1 MAMEMQIIL
10 YDFSAYFSDGK
21 GLRNQDQRGYFPYVF
36 DTSSVCGILRST
48 RREAVLPSLFLDLRS
63 LGIAIEF
70 MLVSADGT
78 FKFGMNKQGR
88 NWIMLE
94 TIIVI
99 LLVLWLL
106 GLVAGQTFG
115 GILHVLLLVAVV
127 VFVIRLLTGRA
138 AV

>member
-1 MAMEMQIIL
+1 M
-10 YDFSAYFSDGK
+10 
-21 GLRNQDQRGYFPYVF
+21 P
-36 DTSSVCGILRST
+36 
-48 RREAVLPSLFLDLRS
+48 
-63 LGIAIEF
+63 IESF
-70 MLVSADGT
+70 FGSADRTYQKRHETNKGGI
-78 FKFGMNKQGR
+78 FG
-88 NWIMLE
+88 IMLE

-99 LLVLWLL
+99 LLVLWLV

>member
-1 MAMEMQIIL
+1 MPIESLISGADETYQKRH
-10 YDFSAYFSDGK
+10 GTNK
-21 GLRNQDQRGYFPYVF
+21 G
-36 DTSSVCGILRST
+36 
-48 RREAVLPSLFLDLRS
+48 
-63 LGIAIEF
+63 
-70 MLVSADGT
+70 GT
-78 FKFGMNKQGR
+78 FC
-88 NWIMLE
+88 IMLE

>member
-1 MAMEMQIIL
+1 MPRHDKAIPYESHAL
-10 YDFSAYFSDGK
+10 ASGK
-21 GLRNQDQRGYFPYVF
+21 SHPPSPTLERLQKR
-36 DTSSVCGILRST
+36 TSLVLERTPGVPLRSVET
-48 RREAVLPSLFLDLRS
+48 VYS
-63 LGIAIEF
+63 LGFCGGLEFGMAIEF
-70 MLVSADGT
+70 PMSVPTDLMERHLS
-78 FKFGMNKQGR
+78 NKGG
-88 NWIMLE
+88 IFSMLE

-99 LLVLWLL
+99 LLVLWLV

>member
-1 MAMEMQIIL
+1 MRTICIL
-10 YDFSAYFSDGK
+10 FC
-21 GLRNQDQRGYFPYVF
+21 LV
-36 DTSSVCGILRST
+36 RSGT
-48 RREAVLPSLFLDLRS
+48 ETYLKALLTTFAEFFLF
-63 LGIAIEF
+63 GMAIESF
-70 MLVSADGT
+70 FAGADRT
-78 FKFGMNKQGR
+78 YQKRHETNKGGIFR
-88 NWIMLE
+88 IMLE

-99 LLVLWLL
+99 LLVLWLV

>member
-1 MAMEMQIIL
+1 MPA
-10 YDFSAYFSDGK
+10 
-21 GLRNQDQRGYFPYVF
+21 GLIDAACN
-36 DTSSVCGILRST
+36 
-48 RREAVLPSLFLDLRS
+48 
-63 LGIAIEF
+63 
-70 MLVSADGT
+70 
-78 FKFGMNKQGR
+78 NKEES
-88 NWIMLE
+88 NMLE

>member
-1 MAMEMQIIL
+1 MIP
-10 YDFSAYFSDGK
+10 FSKTY
-21 GLRNQDQRGYFPYVF
+21 RF
-36 DTSSVCGILRST
+36 DTKCSPIHDATCERDQ
-48 RREAVLPSLFLDLRS
+48 LFRAFGQNLLF
-63 LGIAIEF
+63 GMAIESCR
-70 MLVSADGT
+70 VGADET
-78 FKFGMNKQGR
+78 VQNRHETNKGGIFR
-88 NWIMLE
+88 IMLE

-99 LLVLWLL
+99 LLVLWLV